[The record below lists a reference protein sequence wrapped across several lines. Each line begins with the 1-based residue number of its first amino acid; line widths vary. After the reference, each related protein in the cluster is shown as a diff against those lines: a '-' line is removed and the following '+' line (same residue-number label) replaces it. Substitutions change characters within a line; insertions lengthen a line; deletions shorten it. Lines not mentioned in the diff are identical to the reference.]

1 MLCIYTILILYTR
14 CDASAA
20 LNGRRIGTHENI
32 PQPRSLH
39 SLLTTDL
46 LTAAAVAGLA
56 DNRQQPTDRLA
67 QIQ

>member
-1 MLCIYTILILYTR
+1 MYIHYTYTIHPLR
-14 CDASAA
+14 CQC
-20 LNGRRIGTHENI
+20 LNGRHIGTHENI
-32 PQPRSLH
+32 PQPPSLH